1 MSEGVTLLFLSQY
14 CSCVPSVAI
23 RIMVPLSTPG
33 VPGWEMNQSLL
44 LCSSSSIHCLD
55 QPVDLRKT
63 AGKSAEQRCLCQNQP
78 DAAHF
83 PHVVDSMADPEASV
97 RYLVYQFHPTSQME
111 HSQMEAIRPNW
122 NLIIPS
128 CPTFVANI

>member
-1 MSEGVTLLFLSQY
+1 MRSPAQLSLCFSVFHWEQTTL
-14 CSCVPSVAI
+14 CPS
-23 RIMVPLSTPG
+23 RPLS
-33 VPGWEMNQSLL
+33 NL
-44 LCSSSSIHCLD
+44 
-55 QPVDLRKT
+55 
-63 AGKSAEQRCLCQNQP
+63 QRCLCQKQP

-83 PHVVDSMADPEASV
+83 PRVVDSMADPEASV

>member
-1 MSEGVTLLFLSQY
+1 MGDEPVIALVLFLLYPLLGSTSGPQKN
-14 CSCVPSVAI
+14 CRQRGKVPNGSDCF
-23 RIMVPLSTPG
+23 
-33 VPGWEMNQSLL
+33 LL
-44 LCSSSSIHCLD
+44 RESHLARR
-55 QPVDLRKT
+55 VDLVDQTPAVGFWINR
-63 AGKSAEQRCLCQNQP
+63 QRCLCQNQP

-83 PHVVDSMADPEASV
+83 PHVVDSMADPEASI